1 MGFETNTLYRFE
13 GFELDPANRVLALG
27 GKPIAI
33 PSRAFDLLLY
43 MARNTERLLT
53 KDELMKA
60 VWGDTIV
67 EEANLT
73 QSVFLL
79 RKALSA
85 QPSTENKLI
94 VTVPGRGYRFAAEV
108 ERIGIPPPVPGAP
121 EISTEGALHLP
132 EAAPGQPQAAGKLVH
147 PNRWRSRWFITG
159 AVVGAAALAALIV
172 FAGGARRER
181 DKPIPLPH
189 RVTANAAENPVVTFA
204 LSPDGKYLAY
214 TDAQSITIQALPS
227 GETRSIPLGSGVAP
241 DRVIW
246 YPDATRLIV
255 GERVNDSAGV
265 FVLSILSGKLSLLR
279 ENAVNAAVS
288 PDGTRIVYAAGNIR
302 ELWLM
307 DGNGE
312 NPAES

>member
-13 GFELDPANRVLALG
+13 GLELDPANRVLALG

-94 VTVPGRGYRFAAEV
+94 VTVPGRGYRFAAQV
-108 ERIGIPPPVPGAP
+108 ERIAIPSPL
-121 EISTEGALHLP
+121 SGALEIAANGATHLS
-132 EAAPGQPQAAGKLVH
+132 EAAPVQPQAVRKAMHENGWYR
-147 PNRWRSRWFITG
+147 RWY
-159 AVVGAAALAALIV
+159 VGAAVVAAAAIATLILP
-172 FAGGARRER
+172 GGARRQR
-181 DKPIPLPH
+181 NNLIPLPH
-189 RVTANAAENPVVTFA
+189 RVTANDVENPVITFA
-204 LSPDGKYLAY
+204 LSPNGEYLAY
-214 TDAQSITIQALPS
+214 TDSQSLVIRTLPS
-227 GETRSIPLGSGVAP
+227 GETRSILLGAGVA
-241 DRVIW
+241 
-246 YPDATRLIV
+246 
-255 GERVNDSAGV
+255 
-265 FVLSILSGKLSLLR
+265 
-279 ENAVNAAVS
+279 
-288 PDGTRIVYAAGNIR
+288 
-302 ELWLM
+302 
-307 DGNGE
+307 
-312 NPAES
+312 